1 LTAEHLISLYGGES
15 TELLNYAARSP
26 DALERV
32 HPEGPDVWGQVYHAV
47 DEEWAMTVE
56 DVIRRRTTLGVRGL
70 ATDEIRARI
79 SSVLTSS

>member
-1 LTAEHLISLYGGES
+1 
-15 TELLNYAARSP
+15 
-26 DALERV
+26 
-32 HPEGPDVWGQVYHAV
+32 
-47 DEEWAMTVE
+47 MTVE